1 MKPRRSEQLREAIE
15 EQIAIGAYAPG
26 QRLDEAQL
34 AARFGASRTPLR
46 EALIQL
52 AAADLVEIRPRRG
65 AVVKALDPQR
75 LFEMFE
81 VMAELESMCARLA
94 ARRIT
99 PEQLSELR
107 DAHECCASLSQHG
120 GDLDAYYRANQRFH
134 FTLYAASRNR
144 FLADE
149 AQALHRKLEVYRRLQ
164 LRVRDRVSSSFREH
178 AAVLEALEAADPDA
192 AALALRAH
200 VAIQGERFADLVASL
215 SLLEAA

>member
-15 EQIAIGAYAPG
+15 EQIAVGAYAPG

-52 AAADLVEIRPRRG
+52 AASGLIEIRPRRG
-65 AVVKALDPQR
+65 AVVRALEPQR

-99 PEQLSELR
+99 PEQLAELR
-107 DAHECCASLSQHG
+107 EAHECCASLSRDG
-120 GDLDAYYRANQRFH
+120 FDLDAYYRANQRFH
-134 FTLYAASRNR
+134 FTLYAASQNR
-144 FLADE
+144 FLAEE
-149 AQALHRKLEVYRRLQ
+149 AENLHRKLEVYRRLQ
-164 LRVRDRVSSSFREH
+164 LRVRDRLASSFQEH
-178 AAVLEALEAADPDA
+178 QAVLAALELGDPEA
-192 AALALRAH
+192 AAHALRAH
-200 VAIQGERFADLVASL
+200 VAIQGERFTDLLASL
-215 SLLEAA
+215 ALLNAA